1 MIDPISSG
9 RRDLAAFLTGRPVNR
24 IIVIEQNPLRPTPD
38 RRGESFLSNS
48 DINLTVK
55 PAEFFREKVSN
66 AATQL
71 NLRIDEHLEF
81 YVVNLLCEF
90 IDPSR
95 LTLENEQLQILETPL
110 AIFLQKALEAPPERQ
125 AKIFKRLADSSLY
138 MAGYFQE
145 HFNRKTVHI
154 DYYISLG
161 SAAYNA
167 LAKLTAGETR
177 ESRRGHLYAR
187 LARRFPEL
195 VDIVAEVSE
204 IPGAKKPTDILA
216 LYDRWTRYP
225 SDRLQRLLS
234 DLGILPVPTPMKQ
247 AQ

>member
-1 MIDPISSG
+1 MYSSG
-9 RRDLAAFLTGRPVNR
+9 TRWCGHLTGRPVSM
-24 IIVIEQNPLRPTPD
+24 IIECGFDPLRPKLE
-38 RRGESFLSNS
+38 RRGSVLSNNT
-48 DINLTVK
+48 INLTVK
-55 PAEFFREKVSN
+55 PAEFFREKVSV
-66 AATQL
+66 AANQL

-90 IDPSR
+90 IDPSK
-95 LTLENEQLQILETPL
+95 LSLEHEQLQILETPL

-125 AKIFKRLADSSLY
+125 VKIFKRLADSSLY

-145 HFNRKTVHI
+145 YFNRKAVHI

-167 LAKLTAGETR
+167 LARLTAGEN
-177 ESRRGHLYAR
+177 RGTKPQHLYEQ
-187 LARRFPEL
+187 LAQHFPEL

-204 IPGAKKPTDILA
+204 IPGQKAPTDILA

-225 SDRLQRLLS
+225 SDRLHRLLG
-234 DLGILPVPTPMKQ
+234 DLGILPIPSQMKQ